1 MKKAVR
7 VLTILGIV
15 FMVIGIGMFLGQP
28 YLMHAFNKEV
38 LFDLKVLW
46 DNFIPAIKDLI
57 KNLSVASWIFYG
69 IAGVV
74 LLMFIVHIVII
85 IAKKKPRGLWVA
97 FFFLIFGASFA
108 ALAVVIFSPVYIT
121 DLWALGL
128 DKEYLAFFES
138 CIATY
143 QADSNAFPIYWLIAM
158 FVEIGL
164 AGIGFILLFIAD
176 ILDMAYL
183 CRSPR
188 AIKGSTA
195 KDAANGND
203 VVIIRDDAVNGPAPT
218 SEEIRSIMRD
228 EMASKKAVEPAL
240 AESEYHGKTNV
251 NAEPSPVAPSTTTA
265 ITGPLLVQ
273 YINTYSPASS
283 AAVNTPSDKRG
294 VPLSEIKENVTGEKS
309 LKADDIRKIIKEELD
324 SQKKESSAQPL
335 IVTVPAPANEEE
347 KKEEPKSLSADDIR
361 SIIAEELKSYLK
373 PEPEAEPEIDED
385 IVVEPVPEPELSAD
399 DIRSIIREELAADKK
414 AADEVAAAKKAEEDK
429 RIAEEN
435 ERKELEARHQ
445 KELEEARAQAAE
457 EARKAVE
464 EEARK
469 AAEAEEA
476 RKAAEAKAEEERKN
490 TLTADQIRQIIAEEL
505 SRKEEAKPAPAPAP
519 APAPLSADDIRSII
533 AEELKSVKTVNE
545 TKPSAPVT
553 IIVRE
558 TLDRKD
564 AEPSPAK
571 EEPAPAPAPTV
582 ATKPAPEPEPAPEP
596 VPEPEPE
603 PAPVEEEEPTPEEPR
618 KRAVGEINPNLP
630 PHEKI
635 IRIPFQTRMA
645 DIDDDLK
652 QRYNDLKSEI
662 MSYGVKSRVS
672 NSGDTFRLHKV
683 TFVKMTIAGKGLKL
697 YMALDPKDYANTTLP
712 IQDAGHKGTY
722 KDIPLVFKVK
732 SDLSFRR
739 AKQLIADVMAK
750 NNLTQGEVVKRDWIA
765 DIVSGKSDND
775 SDED

>member
-28 YLMHAFNKEV
+28 YIMHALNKEV
-38 LFDLKVLW
+38 LFDMKVLY
-46 DNFIPAIKDLI
+46 DDFIPAIKDLI
-57 KNLSVASWIFYG
+57 KNLSVASWIFYS
-69 IAGVV
+69 ISGVV
-74 LLMFIVHIVII
+74 LLMFIVHIIII

-97 FFFLIFGASFA
+97 FFFLIFGAIFA
-108 ALAVVIFSPVYIT
+108 ALAVVIFSPVYIV
-121 DLWALGL
+121 DLWGFGL
-128 DKEYLAFFES
+128 DKEYLAFFEN
-138 CIATY
+138 CIVY
-143 QADSNAFPIYWLIAM
+143 YKADSDAFPIYWLIAM
-158 FVEIGL
+158 FVEIGF
-164 AGIGFILLFIAD
+164 AAIGFILLLIAD

-251 NAEPSPVAPSTTTA
+251 SAEPSPVAPSSTTA

-273 YINTYSPASS
+273 YINTYSPSS
-283 AAVNTPSDKRG
+283 SPSVNAPSDKRG

-373 PEPEAEPEIDED
+373 PEPEAEPQIDED

-445 KELEEARAQAAE
+445 KELEEARAKAAE
-457 EARKAVE
+457 EARKAIEVE
-464 EEARK
+464 TRK

-476 RKAAEAKAEEERKN
+476 RKAAEAKAEEEKKN

-519 APAPLSADDIRSII
+519 TPAPLSADDIRSII

-545 TKPSAPVT
+545 TKPAAPVT

-558 TLDRKD
+558 PLDRKD
-564 AEPSPAK
+564 VEPAPAK
-571 EEPAPAPAPTV
+571 EEPAPAPAPV
-582 ATKPAPEPEPAPEP
+582 VVEKPAPEPEPAPEP
-596 VPEPEPE
+596 VPEPEP
-603 PAPVEEEEPTPEEPR
+603 VEEEEPATEEPR

-765 DIVSGKSDND
+765 DIISGKSDND